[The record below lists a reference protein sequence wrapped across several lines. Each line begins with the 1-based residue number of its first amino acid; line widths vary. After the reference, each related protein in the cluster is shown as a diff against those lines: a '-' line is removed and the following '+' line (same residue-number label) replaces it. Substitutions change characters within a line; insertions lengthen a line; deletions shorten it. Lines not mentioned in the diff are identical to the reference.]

1 MKKVDALYS
10 FLINEIKR
18 ICETTDEAYWT
29 SLSEPM
35 RDRFDALCDS
45 LSDHKIDLETCHHA
59 LTVSARLRD
68 LKVVFDE
75 FQLEFSGYPEFDFSK
90 ITYSLA
96 MAIKL
101 CESVGLVADED
112 VNSDF
117 GFSPCSLNF
126 SCRAFAS
133 SVTPTNSNII
143 WFNPCDI
150 ASLQSLVSYDTDV
163 ELWYCLAAF
172 LEDIDFTQPSE
183 ILVSNSASLSEK
195 SNVVSLLKI
204 YMLADG
210 KKIARTIEYI
220 RSPRNSSIN
229 DFDPERNYAQFSD
242 VVQIMGEYVDRK
254 DVLSK
259 YLSIYHVVENFMFK
273 SPIVKLERAR
283 GGVMFSIRDF
293 RALYNEVEKKEVEA
307 IIDLMKGAF
316 LLPFS
321 ASTIGHEIYRAWTD
335 FLTVHAA
342 NEQDIDAFLAK
353 LGMRKSS
360 VSDLNSFRNF
370 FAKTLYR
377 IRCSVVH
384 NKETEFHISSETYC
398 EGCRLVMEEF
408 YLPSLEEL
416 IFLLICKD
424 NSVVWY
430 HSDSIALWNRVL

>member
-1 MKKVDALYS
+1 MRKVDALYS
-10 FLINEIKR
+10 FLISEVKR
-18 ICETTDEAYWT
+18 ICETTDEAYWVA
-29 SLSEPM
+29 LSESK
-35 RDRFDALCDS
+35 RERFDALCDS
-45 LSDHKIDLETCHHA
+45 LSDHKIDLEACHLA
-59 LTVSARLRD
+59 LAVSARLRE
-68 LKVVFDE
+68 LQVVFDE
-75 FQLEFSGYPEFDFSK
+75 FKFEFLDYPGFDFSK

-96 MAIKL
+96 VAIKL
-101 CESVGLVADED
+101 CESVAEIADED
-112 VNSDF
+112 VNPNF
-117 GFSPCSLNF
+117 GFLPCALNV

-133 SVTPTNSNII
+133 NVTPTSSNVI
-143 WFNPCDI
+143 WFDPCDTD
-150 ASLQSLVSYDTDV
+150 SLRELVSYDADV
-163 ELWYCLAAF
+163 ELWYCLTAF
-172 LEDIDFTQPSE
+172 LENVDFTRPGA
-183 ILVSNSASLSEK
+183 ILVSNSASLSEI

-210 KKIARTIEYI
+210 KKITRTIDYNCG
-220 RSPRNSSIN
+220 PKNSSIN

-316 LLPFS
+316 LLPFNG
-321 ASTIGHEIYRAWTD
+321 STIGHEIYRAWND
-335 FLTVHAA
+335 FLAVHVA

-353 LGMRKSS
+353 LGMKKSS

-370 FAKTLYR
+370 FARTLYR

-398 EGCRLVMEEF
+398 DGCRLVMEEF

-430 HSDSIALWNRVL
+430 RSDSIALWNRVV